1 MSLKNSLTN
10 IVRSLLRYLLY
21 ALGLLSFLLITS
33 TIFLQFSN
41 VQEHLLRSFIADL
54 SQKSCYPIKIE
65 AMNIDLW
72 DLSNISHIQVFDLNQ
87 NLMLSFDDV
96 EIDFNLIDLFR
107 KGSFSLEH
115 IDFDKIR
122 INLRRNKES
131 GVINLQSFLAALR
144 SDDKDIQSEQ
154 ILHIGSAAFKDLQ
167 LNWNDHVLTQQ
178 RLFSSPLCLNIN
190 DLKLIDIMA
199 SADSIGFYMER
210 LKADSSIVSS
220 SSISDFNGFFG
231 FTRDQVDLAG
241 IHLKC
246 GETEIN
252 SEVNLRLIHGDWTS
266 FNKDSV
272 FIEMTLSP
280 SLIDTKDLNIELQK
294 HLKDRKS
301 ISIEMQMEGYL
312 NDLQLSSLSGIFESG
327 SLLKAR
333 GRINGMGDVDS
344 AILTLDLLDSYWV
357 QEDIRGYLKDYHYG
371 PLRFAGR
378 IQGNKDEM
386 LIKGKAINEYGN
398 IGLDLNAMDLS
409 SPENISY
416 RGKVDFDD
424 FQLGKIL
431 DDSRLGKG
439 RGRLKFQGSGIN
451 SHTMNSN
458 LLIQLENFIFLN
470 KAYQNI
476 GLVLKKEP
484 DNYQFSFSS
493 DDKDLKMA
501 GEGVY
506 LHQKSPQLEAD
517 IVINYAN
524 LKAMNFSEDT
534 SVLSLNAKINIKDI
548 QNSSLIGN
556 FVLNDIQTLN
566 KGERMIFD
574 PVYISI
580 DTIEAERVKIEN
592 SSFTLSASGNF
603 PIYTVISDMISE
615 ARFYKNQLIF
625 NEKNLRQPPLSTY
638 EIKVKAALEDMGPI
652 GRLTKMDQVLGGS
665 LSIDLAYQ
673 KGLSFSGNISTELFQ
688 LDTFKFLNNQMAFDL
703 ETNGSNH
710 IVGEVILSSK
720 KQKWPRLSET
730 SDLNISLGLNSDTL
744 TGDIRMAQPS
754 KNSSL
759 SLNTQSIFGRDEIT
773 IKFLTSELKWLDKI
787 WKINKENQ
795 IIISKEQLWLKNIE
809 ISGDLDFIGLEGVIS
824 HDQSSE
830 LYFEIAHFD
839 LQNLASVLPHKWEGI
854 LSSKGKIERLG
865 VEQPWHIDGQL
876 NILGFQFE
884 EVGIGDLEGVIDWR
898 PRENGL
904 YTDIKI
910 RSDSIEKGRFFGYV
924 FPTNQ
929 ENQIDLNA
937 EFKEMRINWLAP
949 LFQKKISGVDGY
961 ASGKL
966 RIQGPIFNPKVNG
979 QATLSKGIATVDYL
993 NTDYKFSG
1001 ITQFDQNI
1009 IYFDQIE
1016 IFDRFGSQGFITGQ
1030 VTHENMK
1037 GKTLDAKVDF
1047 LNLELLNTS
1056 GNQNTLYYGN
1066 AFGSGDV
1073 SINGPFNN
1081 LIFDVNIQTDEKTH
1095 LKIPIEDQMNFEK
1108 QDYIVFVQQSN
1119 AINSSSD
1126 VVKQKNSNRG
1136 FQVNMNLEI
1145 TRDAYGELIFNEQTG
1160 DIIRGRGQGNLQ
1172 LSVNSDGL
1180 FEVLGQFEVQEG
1192 AYNWTSNIL
1201 NKEFKIQPGGTVSFF
1216 GDPYQ
1221 GVMSLEANYRQL
1233 VDLSSWAGQ
1242 SNNFGKKSPILVALK
1257 LNGPVV
1263 NPEIDF
1269 ELKFEENSTISNSDT
1284 DWFDILTAINSNE
1297 QELKRQVF
1305 SLLILRQLSPSN
1317 QLPTSGQIGQGFG
1330 NSVSEFISNQLSY
1343 WLNQVDDNLE
1353 VSVDLLG
1360 LDESAAE
1367 TVELRLAYT
1376 FLEGRL
1382 RLAGASAVNSTQNQS
1397 SAANNIIGDM
1407 TFDYFLTEDGRLRL
1421 KIFRQNNPYNYANES
1436 SAEGGISLQYV
1447 KSFNKL
1453 KGLFMNNTK
1462 K

>member
-1 MSLKNSLTN
+1 M
-10 IVRSLLRYLLY
+10 
-21 ALGLLSFLLITS
+21 LGLLSFLFITS
-33 TIFLQFSN
+33 TILLQFSN
-41 VQEHLLRSFIADL
+41 VQEHLVRSFIADL
-54 SQKSCYPIKIE
+54 SQKSGYSIKIE
-65 AMNIDLW
+65 AINIDLW

-115 IDFDKIR
+115 IDFDKTR
-122 INLRRNKES
+122 INLTRNKES

-144 SDDKDIQSEQ
+144 SDDKDIQSDQ

-178 RLFSSPLCLNIN
+178 MLFSSPFSLNIS

-199 SADSIGFYMER
+199 SADSIGFYMDR
-210 LKADSSIVSS
+210 FKADSSIVSS
-220 SSISDFNGFFG
+220 SSISNFKGFFG

-252 SEVNLRLIHGDWTS
+252 GEVNLRLIHGDWTS
-266 FNKDSV
+266 FNKDSI

-294 HLKDRKS
+294 HLKDRRA

-312 NDLQLSSLSGIFESG
+312 NDLQLSSLSGTLESG

-333 GRINGMGDVDS
+333 GHINGMGDVDS

-357 QEDIRGYLKDYHYG
+357 QEDVRGYLKDYHYG

-386 LIKGKAINEYGN
+386 LIKGKAINEHGN

-416 RGKVDFDD
+416 QGEVDFDD

-476 GLVLKKEP
+476 GLVLNKES
-484 DNYQFSFSS
+484 DNYQFSFSA

-517 IVINYAN
+517 VAINYAN

-534 SVLSLNAKINIKDI
+534 SALSLNAKINIKDI
-548 QNSSLIGN
+548 QNSGLIGN

-566 KGERMIFD
+566 RGERMIFD

-580 DTIEAERVKIEN
+580 DTTEAERVKIEN
-592 SSFTLSASGNF
+592 SSFTVSASGNF

-638 EIKVKAALEDMGPI
+638 EIKVKVALEDIGPI
-652 GRLTKMDQVLGGS
+652 GRLTEMDQVKGGS

-673 KGLSFSGNISTELFQ
+673 RGLSFSGNISTELFQ

-703 ETNGSNH
+703 ETDESNH

-730 SDLNISLGLNSDTL
+730 SDLNILLSLNSDTL
-744 TGDIRMAQPS
+744 TGDIRIAQPS

-759 SLNTQSIFGRDEIT
+759 NLNTLSIFGRDEIT

-787 WKINKENQ
+787 WKFNKENQ

-824 HDQSSE
+824 NDQSSE

-839 LQNLASVLPHKWEGI
+839 LQNLASVLPHKWKGI
-854 LSSKGKIERLG
+854 LSSKGKIERLSVG
-865 VEQPWHIDGQL
+865 QPWHIDGQL

-884 EVGIGDLEGVIDWR
+884 EVGIGDLEAVIDWR

-904 YTDIKI
+904 YTDVKI

-929 ENQIDLNA
+929 EDQIDLNA

-949 LFQKKISGVDGY
+949 LFQKKISGIDGY

-966 RIQGPIFNPKVNG
+966 RIQGLIFNPRVKG
-979 QATLSKGIATVDYL
+979 QATLSKGRATVDYL

-1016 IFDRFGSQGFITGQ
+1016 IFDRFGSEGFVTGQ

-1037 GKTLDAKVDF
+1037 GKTIDAKVDF

-1073 SINGPFNN
+1073 RINGPFNN
-1081 LIFDVNIQTDEKTH
+1081 LIFDVNIQTDEKTR
-1095 LKIPIEDQMNFEK
+1095 LKIPIEDQMNYEK
-1108 QDYIVFVQQSN
+1108 QDYIVFVKQSN

-1126 VVKQKNSNRG
+1126 VVKPKNSNRG

-1221 GVMSLEANYRQL
+1221 GNMSLEANYRQL

-1360 LDESAAE
+1360 LDESTAE

-1382 RLAGASAVNSTQNQS
+1382 RLAGASAVNNTQNQS
-1397 SAANNIIGDM
+1397 SATNNIIGDM

-1453 KGLFMNNTK
+1453 KGLFMSDTK

>member
-1 MSLKNSLTN
+1 
-10 IVRSLLRYLLY
+10 LLY

-280 SLIDTKDLNIELQK
+280 SLIDTKDLNIELKK

-1081 LIFDVNIQTDEKTH
+1081 LIFDVNIQTDEKTR

-1263 NPEIDF
+1263 NPRIDF

>member
-1 MSLKNSLTN
+1 
-10 IVRSLLRYLLY
+10 LLY

-54 SQKSCYPIKIE
+54 SQKSRYPIKIE

-280 SLIDTKDLNIELQK
+280 SLIDTKDLNIELKK

-1081 LIFDVNIQTDEKTH
+1081 LIFDVNIQTDEKTR

-1263 NPEIDF
+1263 NPRIDF

>member
-1 MSLKNSLTN
+1 M
-10 IVRSLLRYLLY
+10 LY

-280 SLIDTKDLNIELQK
+280 SLIDTKDLNIELKK

-1263 NPEIDF
+1263 NPRIDF

>member
-1 MSLKNSLTN
+1 M
-10 IVRSLLRYLLY
+10 LY

-54 SQKSCYPIKIE
+54 SQKSRYPIKIE

-280 SLIDTKDLNIELQK
+280 SLIDTKDLNIELKK

-1263 NPEIDF
+1263 NPRIDF

>member
-1 MSLKNSLTN
+1 M
-10 IVRSLLRYLLY
+10 LY

-280 SLIDTKDLNIELQK
+280 SLIDTKDLNIELKK

-1081 LIFDVNIQTDEKTH
+1081 LIFDVNIQTDEKTR

-1263 NPEIDF
+1263 NPE
-1269 ELKFEENSTISNSDT
+1269 N
-1284 DWFDILTAINSNE
+1284 
-1297 QELKRQVF
+1297 
-1305 SLLILRQLSPSN
+1305 
-1317 QLPTSGQIGQGFG
+1317 
-1330 NSVSEFISNQLSY
+1330 
-1343 WLNQVDDNLE
+1343 
-1353 VSVDLLG
+1353 
-1360 LDESAAE
+1360 
-1367 TVELRLAYT
+1367 
-1376 FLEGRL
+1376 
-1382 RLAGASAVNSTQNQS
+1382 
-1397 SAANNIIGDM
+1397 
-1407 TFDYFLTEDGRLRL
+1407 
-1421 KIFRQNNPYNYANES
+1421 
-1436 SAEGGISLQYV
+1436 
-1447 KSFNKL
+1447 
-1453 KGLFMNNTK
+1453 
-1462 K
+1462 

>member
-1 MSLKNSLTN
+1 M
-10 IVRSLLRYLLY
+10 LY
-21 ALGLLSFLLITS
+21 GLGLLSFLLITS

-41 VQEHLLRSFIADL
+41 VQENLVRSFIADL
-54 SQKSCYPIKIE
+54 SQKSRYPIKIE
-65 AMNIDLW
+65 AINIDLW
-72 DLSNISHIQVFDLNQ
+72 DRSNISHIQVFDLNQ

-107 KGSFSLEH
+107 KGSFSLAH
-115 IDFDKIR
+115 IDFDKTR
-122 INLRRNKES
+122 INLTRNKES
-131 GVINLQSFLAALR
+131 GVINLQSFLAALK
-144 SDDKDIQSEQ
+144 SDDKVIQSEQ
-154 ILHIGSAAFKDLQ
+154 ILHIGSVAFKDLQ
-167 LNWNDHVLTQQ
+167 LNWDDHLLTQQ
-178 RLFSSPLCLNIN
+178 MLFSSPFSLNIS
-190 DLKLIDIMA
+190 DLRLIDIMA
-199 SADSIGFYMER
+199 SADSIGFYMDT
-210 LKADSSIVSS
+210 LKADSSAFSS
-220 SSISDFNGFFG
+220 SSISDFKGFFG
-231 FTRDQVDLAG
+231 FTQDQVDLAG

-246 GETEIN
+246 GKTEIN

-280 SLIDTKDLNIELQK
+280 SLIDTKDLNSELK
-294 HLKDRKS
+294 KLLKDRRS
-301 ISIEMQMEGYL
+301 ISLEMQMKGYL
-312 NDLQLSSLSGIFESG
+312 NELQLSSLSGTLETG

-333 GRINGMGDVDS
+333 GTINGMGGVDS

-357 QEDIRGYLKDYHYG
+357 QEDVRGYLKGYHYG

-386 LIKGKAINEYGN
+386 LIQGKGINEHGN
-398 IGLDLNAMDLS
+398 IDLDLNMRDLS
-409 SPENISY
+409 SPENICY
-416 RGKVDFDD
+416 QGKVDFDNV
-424 FQLGKIL
+424 QLGKIL
-431 DDSRLGKG
+431 DDSRLGKS

-451 SHTMNSN
+451 SQTMNLN

-476 GLVLKKEP
+476 GVVLNKESE
-484 DNYQFSFSS
+484 NYQFSFST

-506 LHQKSPQLEAD
+506 LYQKSPQLEAD
-517 IVINYAN
+517 FVINYAN
-524 LKAMNFSEDT
+524 LKAMNFSDDT
-534 SVLSLNAKINIKDI
+534 SALSLNAKINIKDI
-548 QNSSLIGN
+548 QNTGLIGT
-556 FVLNDIQTLN
+556 FVLNDIQTLI

-574 PVYISI
+574 TIYISI
-580 DTIEAERVKIEN
+580 DTTEAERVKIEN
-592 SSFTLSASGNF
+592 SIFTLSASGNF

-615 ARFYKNQLIF
+615 VRFYKNQLIF
-625 NEKNLRQPPLSTY
+625 NEKNLRPPPLSTY
-638 EIKVKAALEDMGPI
+638 EIKLEVALEDMGLL
-652 GRLTKMDQVLGGS
+652 GRLTEMDQELGGS
-665 LSIDLAYQ
+665 LSIDLTYQ
-673 KGLSFSGNISTELFQ
+673 RGLSFSGNISTELFQ
-688 LDTFKFLNNQMAFDL
+688 LETLKFLNNQMEFDF
-703 ETNGSNH
+703 ERNERNH
-710 IVGEVILSSK
+710 IDGEVILSSK
-720 KQKWPRLSET
+720 KQKWPRFSET
-730 SDLNISLGLNSDTL
+730 SDLNISLRLNSDTL
-744 TGDIRMAQPS
+744 TGGIRIAQPS

-759 SLNTQSIFGRDEIT
+759 SMNTESIFGGDEIA
-773 IKFLTSELKWLDKI
+773 IKFLTSELKWLDKT
-787 WKINKENQ
+787 WKVNKENQ
-795 IIISKEQLWLKNIE
+795 IIITKERLWLKNIE
-809 ISGDLDFIGLEGVIS
+809 ISHDLDFIGLEGVIS
-824 HDQSSE
+824 NDQSSK

-854 LSSKGKIERLG
+854 LSSNGKIEQLSL
-865 VEQPWHIDGQL
+865 EQPWHIDGQI

-910 RSDSIEKGRFFGYV
+910 RSDSTEKGRFFGYV
-924 FPTNQ
+924 FPSNQ
-929 ENQIDLNA
+929 EGQIDLNA
-937 EFKEMRINWLAP
+937 EFKGMRINWLAP
-949 LFQKKISGVDGY
+949 LFQKKISGLDGY

-966 RIQGPIFNPKVNG
+966 RIQGPIFNPKING
-979 QATLSKGIATVDYL
+979 QATLYKGVATVDYL
-993 NTDYKFSG
+993 NTDYKFYG
-1001 ITQFDQNI
+1001 TTQFDQNI

-1016 IFDRFGSQGFITGQ
+1016 IFDRFGSQGFVKGQ

-1037 GKTLDAKVDF
+1037 GKTLDVKIDF

-1056 GNQNTLYYGN
+1056 GNQNPLYYGN

-1073 SINGPFNN
+1073 RISGPFNN
-1081 LIFDVNIQTDEKTH
+1081 LIFDANIQTDEKTR

-1108 QDYIVFVQQSN
+1108 QDYIVFVKQSN
-1119 AINSSSD
+1119 TITSSSD
-1126 VVKQKNSNRG
+1126 VVKPKNSNRG

-1145 TRDAYGELIFNEQTG
+1145 TRDTYGELIFNEQTG
-1160 DIIRGRGQGNLQ
+1160 DIIRGKGQGNLQ
-1172 LSVNSDGL
+1172 LSVNSDGQ
-1180 FEVLGQFEVQEG
+1180 FEVFGQFEVLEG
-1192 AYNWTSNIL
+1192 AYNWTSNVL
-1201 NKEFKIQPGGTVSFF
+1201 NKEFKIQPGGMVSFF

-1221 GVMSLEANYRQL
+1221 GIMSLEANYRQL

-1242 SNNFGKKSPILVALK
+1242 SNNFGKKSPILVVLK

-1284 DWFDILTAINSNE
+1284 DWYDILTAINSNE

-1382 RLAGASAVNSTQNQS
+1382 RLAGASAVNNTQNQS
-1397 SAANNIIGDM
+1397 SATNNIIGDM
-1407 TFDYFLTEDGRLRL
+1407 SFDYFLTEDGRLRL

-1447 KSFNKL
+1447 KSFDKL
-1453 KGLFMNNTK
+1453 RDLFMNDTK

>member
-1 MSLKNSLTN
+1 M
-10 IVRSLLRYLLY
+10 LY

-280 SLIDTKDLNIELQK
+280 SLIDTKDLNIELKK

-1263 NPEIDF
+1263 NPRIDF

-1436 SAEGGISLQYV
+1436 SAEGGISFQYV
-1447 KSFNKL
+1447 KSFDKL
-1453 KGLFMNNTK
+1453 RELFMIDTK

>member
-1 MSLKNSLTN
+1 M
-10 IVRSLLRYLLY
+10 LY
-21 ALGLLSFLLITS
+21 GLGLFSFLLITS

-280 SLIDTKDLNIELQK
+280 SLIDTKDLNIELKK

-730 SDLNISLGLNSDTL
+730 SDLNILLSLNSDTL
-744 TGDIRMAQPS
+744 TGDIRIAQPS

-1263 NPEIDF
+1263 NPRIDF

-1453 KGLFMNNTK
+1453 KGLFMSDTK

>member
-1 MSLKNSLTN
+1 M
-10 IVRSLLRYLLY
+10 LY

-54 SQKSCYPIKIE
+54 SQKSRYPIKIE

-280 SLIDTKDLNIELQK
+280 SLIDTKDLNIELKK

-1081 LIFDVNIQTDEKTH
+1081 LIFDVNIQTDEKTR

-1263 NPEIDF
+1263 NPRIDF

>member
-1 MSLKNSLTN
+1 
-10 IVRSLLRYLLY
+10 
-21 ALGLLSFLLITS
+21 
-33 TIFLQFSN
+33 
-41 VQEHLLRSFIADL
+41 
-54 SQKSCYPIKIE
+54 
-65 AMNIDLW
+65 
-72 DLSNISHIQVFDLNQ
+72 
-87 NLMLSFDDV
+87 
-96 EIDFNLIDLFR
+96 
-107 KGSFSLEH
+107 
-115 IDFDKIR
+115 
-122 INLRRNKES
+122 
-131 GVINLQSFLAALR
+131 
-144 SDDKDIQSEQ
+144 
-154 ILHIGSAAFKDLQ
+154 
-167 LNWNDHVLTQQ
+167 
-178 RLFSSPLCLNIN
+178 
-190 DLKLIDIMA
+190 
-199 SADSIGFYMER
+199 
-210 LKADSSIVSS
+210 
-220 SSISDFNGFFG
+220 
-231 FTRDQVDLAG
+231 
-241 IHLKC
+241 
-246 GETEIN
+246 
-252 SEVNLRLIHGDWTS
+252 
-266 FNKDSV
+266 
-272 FIEMTLSP
+272 
-280 SLIDTKDLNIELQK
+280 
-294 HLKDRKS
+294 
-301 ISIEMQMEGYL
+301 
-312 NDLQLSSLSGIFESG
+312 
-327 SLLKAR
+327 
-333 GRINGMGDVDS
+333 MGDVDS

-357 QEDIRGYLKDYHYG
+357 QEDVRGYLKDYHYG

-386 LIKGKAINEYGN
+386 LIKGKAINEHGN

-416 RGKVDFDD
+416 QGEVDFDD

-476 GLVLKKEP
+476 GLVLNKES
-484 DNYQFSFSS
+484 DNYQFSFSA

-517 IVINYAN
+517 VAINYAN

-534 SVLSLNAKINIKDI
+534 SALSLNAKINIKDI
-548 QNSSLIGN
+548 QNSGLIGN

-566 KGERMIFD
+566 RGERMIFD

-580 DTIEAERVKIEN
+580 DTTEAERVKIEN
-592 SSFTLSASGNF
+592 SSFTVSASGNF

-638 EIKVKAALEDMGPI
+638 EIKVKVALEDMGPI
-652 GRLTKMDQVLGGS
+652 GRLTEMDQVKGGS

-673 KGLSFSGNISTELFQ
+673 RGLSFSGNISTELFQ

-703 ETNGSNH
+703 ETDESNH

-730 SDLNISLGLNSDTL
+730 SDLNISLSLNSDTL
-744 TGDIRMAQPS
+744 TGDIRIAQPS

-759 SLNTQSIFGRDEIT
+759 NLNTLSIFGRDEIT

-787 WKINKENQ
+787 WKFNKENQ

-824 HDQSSE
+824 NDQSSE

-839 LQNLASVLPHKWEGI
+839 LQNLASVLPHKWKGI
-854 LSSKGKIERLG
+854 LSSKGKIERLSVG
-865 VEQPWHIDGQL
+865 QPWHIDGQL

-884 EVGIGDLEGVIDWR
+884 EVGIGDLEAVIDWR

-904 YTDIKI
+904 YTDVKI

-929 ENQIDLNA
+929 EDQIDLNA

-949 LFQKKISGVDGY
+949 LFQKKISGIDGY

-966 RIQGPIFNPKVNG
+966 RIQGLIFNPRVNG
-979 QATLSKGIATVDYL
+979 QATLSKGRATVDYL

-1016 IFDRFGSQGFITGQ
+1016 IFDRFGSEGFVTGQ

-1037 GKTLDAKVDF
+1037 GKTIDAKVDF

-1073 SINGPFNN
+1073 RINGPFNN
-1081 LIFDVNIQTDEKTH
+1081 LIFDVNIQTDEKTR
-1095 LKIPIEDQMNFEK
+1095 LKIPIEDQMNYEK
-1108 QDYIVFVQQSN
+1108 QDYIVFVKQSN

-1126 VVKQKNSNRG
+1126 VVKPKNSNRG

-1221 GVMSLEANYRQL
+1221 GIMSLEANYRQL

-1257 LNGPVV
+1257 LNGAC
-1263 NPEIDF
+1263 
-1269 ELKFEENSTISNSDT
+1269 S
-1284 DWFDILTAINSNE
+1284 
-1297 QELKRQVF
+1297 
-1305 SLLILRQLSPSN
+1305 
-1317 QLPTSGQIGQGFG
+1317 
-1330 NSVSEFISNQLSY
+1330 
-1343 WLNQVDDNLE
+1343 
-1353 VSVDLLG
+1353 
-1360 LDESAAE
+1360 
-1367 TVELRLAYT
+1367 
-1376 FLEGRL
+1376 
-1382 RLAGASAVNSTQNQS
+1382 
-1397 SAANNIIGDM
+1397 
-1407 TFDYFLTEDGRLRL
+1407 
-1421 KIFRQNNPYNYANES
+1421 
-1436 SAEGGISLQYV
+1436 
-1447 KSFNKL
+1447 
-1453 KGLFMNNTK
+1453 
-1462 K
+1462 

>member
-280 SLIDTKDLNIELQK
+280 SLIDTKDLNIELKK

-910 RSDSIEKGRFFGYV
+910 RSDSTEKGRFFGYV
-924 FPTNQ
+924 FPSNQ
-929 ENQIDLNA
+929 EGQIDLNA
-937 EFKEMRINWLAP
+937 EFKGMRINWLAP

-966 RIQGPIFNPKVNG
+966 RIQGLIFNPRVNG
-979 QATLSKGIATVDYL
+979 QATLSKGRATVDYL

-1037 GKTLDAKVDF
+1037 GKTIDAKVDF

-1263 NPEIDF
+1263 NPRIDF

>member
-1 MSLKNSLTN
+1 M
-10 IVRSLLRYLLY
+10 LY

-280 SLIDTKDLNIELQK
+280 SLIDTKDLNIELKK

-1073 SINGPFNN
+1073 RINGPFNN
-1081 LIFDVNIQTDEKTH
+1081 LIFDVNIQTDEKTR
-1095 LKIPIEDQMNFEK
+1095 LKIPIEDQMNYRK
-1108 QDYIVFVQQSN
+1108 
-1119 AINSSSD
+1119 
-1126 VVKQKNSNRG
+1126 
-1136 FQVNMNLEI
+1136 
-1145 TRDAYGELIFNEQTG
+1145 TRLYCFRA
-1160 DIIRGRGQGNLQ
+1160 
-1172 LSVNSDGL
+1172 
-1180 FEVLGQFEVQEG
+1180 
-1192 AYNWTSNIL
+1192 
-1201 NKEFKIQPGGTVSFF
+1201 
-1216 GDPYQ
+1216 
-1221 GVMSLEANYRQL
+1221 
-1233 VDLSSWAGQ
+1233 
-1242 SNNFGKKSPILVALK
+1242 
-1257 LNGPVV
+1257 
-1263 NPEIDF
+1263 
-1269 ELKFEENSTISNSDT
+1269 TI
-1284 DWFDILTAINSNE
+1284 
-1297 QELKRQVF
+1297 KCH
-1305 SLLILRQLSPSN
+1305 
-1317 QLPTSGQIGQGFG
+1317 
-1330 NSVSEFISNQLSY
+1330 
-1343 WLNQVDDNLE
+1343 
-1353 VSVDLLG
+1353 
-1360 LDESAAE
+1360 
-1367 TVELRLAYT
+1367 
-1376 FLEGRL
+1376 
-1382 RLAGASAVNSTQNQS
+1382 
-1397 SAANNIIGDM
+1397 
-1407 TFDYFLTEDGRLRL
+1407 
-1421 KIFRQNNPYNYANES
+1421 
-1436 SAEGGISLQYV
+1436 
-1447 KSFNKL
+1447 
-1453 KGLFMNNTK
+1453 
-1462 K
+1462 

>member
-1 MSLKNSLTN
+1 M
-10 IVRSLLRYLLY
+10 LY

-54 SQKSCYPIKIE
+54 SQKSRYPIKIE

-280 SLIDTKDLNIELQK
+280 SLIDTKDLNIELKK

-854 LSSKGKIERLG
+854 LSSNGIIERLSL
-865 VEQPWHIDGQL
+865 EQPWHIDGQI

-1263 NPEIDF
+1263 NPRIDF

-1447 KSFNKL
+1447 KSFDKL
-1453 KGLFMNNTK
+1453 RELFMNDTK

>member
-1 MSLKNSLTN
+1 M
-10 IVRSLLRYLLY
+10 LY

-280 SLIDTKDLNIELQK
+280 SLIDTKDLNIELKK

-1081 LIFDVNIQTDEKTH
+1081 LIFDVNIQTDEKTR

-1263 NPEIDF
+1263 NPRIDF